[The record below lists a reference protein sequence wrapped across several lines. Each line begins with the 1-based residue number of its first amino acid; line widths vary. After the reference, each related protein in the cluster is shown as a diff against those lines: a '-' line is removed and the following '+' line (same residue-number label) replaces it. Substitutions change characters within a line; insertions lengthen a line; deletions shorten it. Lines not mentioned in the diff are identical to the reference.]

1 MCKGWFWRKGLFQ
14 LVERVTTPLPL
25 QLLRPFYGH
34 LAENGE
40 SPLVFSLTLVAVVSL
55 GRGSQ
60 PLRVA
65 EDLR

>member
-1 MCKGWFWRKGLFQ
+1 MAGLITSPRHTVGLHLWGQ
-14 LVERVTTPLPL
+14 SHTP
-25 QLLRPFYGH
+25 H
-34 LAENGE
+34 KVGE

-60 PLRVA
+60 PLLVA